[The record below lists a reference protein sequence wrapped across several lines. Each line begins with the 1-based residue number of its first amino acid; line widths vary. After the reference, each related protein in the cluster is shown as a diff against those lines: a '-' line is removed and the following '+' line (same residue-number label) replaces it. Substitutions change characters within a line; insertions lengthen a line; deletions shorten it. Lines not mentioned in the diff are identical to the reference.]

1 MKKEIILKKLLVLK
15 DQLESNPWQYG
26 WIIERIEEVD
36 DLLNEQ
42 EEKPTEM
49 TNNNQQKS
57 QFWRNLDQNIQDHNS
72 IVDDKTLIEQF
83 VIECGKY
90 GDTANIPDEVI
101 ETYIRRE
108 KIKMEEIELDAKE
121 SAIIKQCAEES
132 TSAASSYSDGYAEG
146 YKRAVELAKHQITQI
161 EVKQVKSIST
171 LKTTTTGTTRLC
183 TVFVPNE
190 FVFQNRCKNC
200 GNERH
205 QHIIPTNTK

>member
-1 MKKEIILKKLLVLK
+1 
-15 DQLESNPWQYG
+15 
-26 WIIERIEEVD
+26 
-36 DLLNEQ
+36 
-42 EEKPTEM
+42 M
-49 TNNNQQKS
+49 TNNKQQTVVE
-57 QFWRNLDQNIQDHNS
+57 W
-72 IVDDKTLIEQF
+72 
-83 VIECGKY
+83 
-90 GDTANIPDEVI
+90 
-101 ETYIRRE
+101 YIS
-108 KIKMEEIELDAKE
+108 KIKEARILCDDPSMEMDIRHTLEVLIKKGEQAKERYNDEIEAA
-121 SAIIKQCAEES
+121 AIISSATES
-132 TSAASSYSDGYAEG
+132 TIKASSYAEGYTEG